1 MLTEAEVNDLQD
13 QLESLRGIS
22 GAYSETNTFYE
33 NQIELLSMK
42 HEEKELELEE
52 SLINKEETIL
62 GLK

>member
-22 GAYSETNTFYE
+22 GAYPETNAFYE

-62 GLK
+62 VLK